1 MSKAMYGK
9 SMMKKSGTKKY
20 QPGGPV
26 TEAPVPPVPN
36 SYAEQQPMKMV
47 NQRVPMT
54 KSQTPSNFNKVV
66 GGADFVKRGGAIKP
80 TYKKVGTTKMK
91 MKKMG
96 VGGPTN
102 NTNSTP
108 TESISQPNT
117 PPTGTNKLTGN
128 PRLKNGG
135 AKKTVKKPIKKAK
148 YGMSMKGKKS
158 C

>member
-9 SMMKKSGTKKY
+9 SMMKKKGVKKY

-36 SYAEQQPMKMV
+36 PYTEPQPMKMV
-47 NQRVPMT
+47 NQRVMT
-54 KSQTPSNFNKVV
+54 KSQTPSNFNKVD
-66 GGADFVKRGGAIKP
+66 GGADFLKSGGAIKP
-80 TYKKVGTTKMK
+80 TYKKGGTTKMK
-91 MKKMG
+91 MG
-96 VGGPTN
+96 
-102 NTNSTP
+102 S
-108 TESISQPNT
+108 
-117 PPTGTNKLTGN
+117 
-128 PRLKNGG
+128 